1 LNSSCSFDEEGYVI
15 PEGVTLIDPKVVSA
29 VLCNYLGLK
38 QESEGKFDRDLWYL
52 MYDFDVLLEDALKD
66 YPLYRRIVE
75 YKIDGLQNQEI

>member
-1 LNSSCSFDEEGYVI
+1 
-15 PEGVTLIDPKVVSA
+15 VVSA

-38 QESEGKFDRDLWYL
+38 QECEGKFDRDLWYL

>member
-1 LNSSCSFDEEGYVI
+1 
-15 PEGVTLIDPKVVSA
+15 
-29 VLCNYLGLK
+29 LCNYLGLK
-38 QESEGKFDRDLWYL
+38 QECEGKFDRDLWYL

>member
-1 LNSSCSFDEEGYVI
+1 
-15 PEGVTLIDPKVVSA
+15 
-29 VLCNYLGLK
+29 
-38 QESEGKFDRDLWYL
+38 